1 MDNPYL
7 NCNNT
12 GPEYT
17 ANVITAA
24 EFTKQDMLV
33 MDRVTGEIYNPQ
45 AKFDEMMNKPEIL
58 AMLKS
63 LKVR

>member
-1 MDNPYL
+1 MDNPYT
-7 NCNNT
+7 NHDT

-24 EFTKQDMLV
+24 EATKHALLV
-33 MDRVTGEIYNPQ
+33 MDRVTGEMYNPQ

-58 AMLKS
+58 AVFKR